1 MCSREIHDYFIMKKT
16 RVSLSSGHVCFHC
29 GPTLFIIF
37 IMNIREVSGK
47 KINPKIVNT

>member
-29 GPTLFIIF
+29 GPYH
-37 IMNIREVSGK
+37 IRNEHQGSVW
-47 KINPKIVNT
+47 